1 MKATDLM
8 VGDSIYRPDCYD
20 EVVEIRLNGI
30 IGKDSNRG
38 LIPFDEIRP
47 IEITPEILEK
57 IGFIDAS
64 GKKLKY
70 EYESFNKDVQ
80 LNYLTKYSV
89 FSIYIKNEK
98 DNYLWGLIRPNE
110 WYKALEGEINYI
122 HELQHALR
130 LCGIDKE
137 IIL

>member
-1 MKATDLM
+1 MKLEELQIGDWIQTDNM
-8 VGDSIYRPDCYD
+8 SFKVVGFDTSHGEVHSERWVYD
-20 EVVEIRLNGI
+20 LERC
-30 IGKDSNRG
+30 S
-38 LIPFDEIRP
+38 P

-57 IGFIDAS
+57 IGFVDAS

-98 DNYLWGLIRPNE
+98 DNYLWGIIRPNE
-110 WYKALEGEINYI
+110 WYKAFEGEIKYV
-122 HELQHALR
+122 HELQHALK
-130 LCGIDKE
+130 LGKIDKE

>member
-1 MKATDLM
+1 MKPEELQI
-8 VGDSIYRPDCYD
+8 GDWVIYKSDAP
-20 EVVEIRLNGI
+20 ENA
-30 IGKDSNRG
+30 
-38 LIPFDEIRP
+38 FP
-47 IEITPEILEK
+47 IKVDYNIFCNELHKWEDRFETIQLTKEILEK
-57 IGFIDAS
+57 NGFIDAS

-70 EYESFNKDVQ
+70 EYESFNKYVQ

-110 WYKALEGEINYI
+110 WYKAFEGEIKYV

-130 LCGIDKE
+130 LCKIDKE
-137 IIL
+137 III

>member
-47 IEITPEILEK
+47 IEITPEILVNN
-57 IGFIDAS
+57 GFYETGEGIFNFKQFNKEGNDYYIIIDLIVPIAS
-64 GKKLKY
+64 RIFSNNM
-70 EYESFNKDVQ
+70 SFNK
-80 LNYLTKYSV
+80 
-89 FSIYIKNEK
+89 I
-98 DNYLWGLIRPNE
+98 
-110 WYKALEGEINYI
+110 EGEIKYV
-122 HELQHALR
+122 HELQHALK
-130 LCGIDKE
+130 LFKIDKKIE
-137 IIL
+137 L

>member
-1 MKATDLM
+1 MKPEELQIGDWIQTDNTPFKV
-8 VGDSIYRPDCYD
+8 VGFDTSNG
-20 EVVEIRLNGI
+20 EVQSDDWI
-30 IGKDSNRG
+30 IKLECCNP
-38 LIPFDEIRP
+38 IPL
-47 IEITPEILEK
+47 TPEILEK
-57 IGFIDAS
+57 NGFVDAS

-110 WYKALEGEINYI
+110 WYKAFEGEIKYV
-122 HELQHALR
+122 HDLQHALKI
-130 LCGIDKE
+130 CGISKE